1 MGLDWSV
8 DWGNELNW
16 LVGIAVVLGLAG
28 VVVQILPGAFL
39 VGGAVLAWGLIE
51 RGAAGWTVAAVA
63 LVVTAATQVV
73 KYLVAGRYLERGGV
87 PRSTMV
93 WGALAAVV
101 GFFVVPVVGVFLG
114 FVLGVFVA
122 ERLRLRATRDAWAST
137 WRATKASG
145 LTIVIE
151 LAGALVVAVAWVVAL
166 VVR

>member
-1 MGLDWSV
+1 MI

-16 LVGIAVVLGLAG
+16 LVGIAVVVGLAG

-39 VGGAVLAWGLIE
+39 VGGAVLCWGLIV
-51 RGAAGWTVAAVA
+51 RGTAGWTVAAIA
-63 LVVTAATQVV
+63 FVVTVAAQVV

-87 PRSTMV
+87 PRSTML
-93 WGALAAVV
+93 WGSLAAVV
-101 GFFVVPVVGVFLG
+101 GFFVVPIVGVFLG

-122 ERLRLRATRDAWAST
+122 ERLRLRATREAWTST

-145 LTIVIE
+145 ITIVIE
-151 LAGALVVAVAWVVAL
+151 LAGALIVAVAWVVGL